1 MSVEVLIA
9 AGSVVVA
16 VILALPLLLGRK
28 PLADRSE
35 YDLRVYRQQLADIE
49 ADIARGAVS
58 EEEGASVRLEVE
70 RRMLKAARTEPK
82 AATIATPRRIV
93 AVAVI
98 VAVPA
103 LSISLYQL
111 QGRPDLP
118 DQPFAERAPS
128 NTPDRARVA
137 ELLQKVEQRL
147 KENPQDK
154 RGWRLLGQG
163 YMSLGETGKAVDA
176 FGRAAKLFPDDLDM
190 QSAFGE
196 ALVADSNGV
205 VGPEA
210 KRIFQR
216 ITSANST
223 EVAARYYLALA
234 DLQAGD
240 AKKAYDKWRDL
251 AVASPPNAP
260 WLNNVQRGLDAA
272 AKELGTDPEK
282 ATQLAKG
289 QTASPPPGP
298 SQEQVQAAQQMTPEQ
313 REQFIR
319 SMVARLASRLEQS
332 PDDLDGW
339 LRLGQAYT
347 VLGER
352 EKAADAFRKAKGLM
366 KSDDPR
372 LAELDKR
379 IADLAKSRGAAPAEP
394 PGR

>member
-1 MSVEVLIA
+1 M
-9 AGSVVVA
+9 
-16 VILALPLLLGRK
+16 
-28 PLADRSE
+28 
-35 YDLRVYRQQLADIE
+35 
-49 ADIARGAVS
+49 S

-216 ITSANST
+216 ITSADST